1 MYKKQIFRNLDKKY
15 NTHLYS
21 GLLGILMNYCHKT
34 LENFKLKNNNFEK
47 VLEIGAGSAPHYNY
61 IKHDYKEYH
70 IADTSEYAK
79 DFHSDNDKVKFLSYD
94 GKKLPYEDDTFDRI
108 IISHCLEHILSPEKF
123 ITEMMRTLKPGGVL
137 SISLPT
143 DPGLIWRL
151 GRIFIKYFAQTKT
164 YKLSSEEFDYMNA
177 TEHVN
182 SIFNLISIIRFNYK
196 NTIEEHFYPFRL
208 KLVDINL
215 FYNVHIYKKETS

>member
-1 MYKKQIFRNLDKKY
+1 MYKKEIFRDLDKKY
-15 NTHLYS
+15 NSHLYT

-34 LENFKLKNNNFEK
+34 LENFKLRNKSFDK
-47 VLEIGAGSAPHYNY
+47 ILEIGAGSAPHYNY
-61 IKHDYKEYH
+61 IKHEYNEYH
-70 IADTSEYAK
+70 IADTSDYAK
-79 DFHSDNDKVKFLSYD
+79 DFHRDNDKVKFLSYD
-94 GKKLPYEDDTFDRI
+94 GIVLPYENETFDRI
-108 IISHCLEHILSPEKF
+108 IISHCLEHILSPENF
-123 ITEMMRTLKPGGVL
+123 IKEMMRTLKTGGVL

-151 GRIFIKYFAQTKT
+151 GRKFIKYFTLKKT
-164 YKLSSEEFDYMNA
+164 YKISGEEFEYMNA

-196 NTIEEHFYPFRL
+196 KNVEEHYYPFHI

-215 FYNVHIYKKETS
+215 FYNVHIYKN